1 MYYKLIFNI
10 MNNILS
16 LNSVAKL
23 QLIFDIRKFLF
34 VFLCFCRFKE
44 FFVVFGTKKM
54 RLLSK
59 THLTMHN
66 F

>member
-1 MYYKLIFNI
+1 MYYELIFNI

-34 VFLCFCRFKE
+34 VFFDF
-44 FFVVFGTKKM
+44 M
-54 RLLSK
+54 
-59 THLTMHN
+59 
-66 F
+66 